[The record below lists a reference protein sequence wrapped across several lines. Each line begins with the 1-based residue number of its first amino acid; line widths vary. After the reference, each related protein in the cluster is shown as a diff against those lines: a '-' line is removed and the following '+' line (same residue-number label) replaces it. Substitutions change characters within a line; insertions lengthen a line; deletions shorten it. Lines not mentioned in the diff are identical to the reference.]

1 MKRYRHILLLF
12 IIFLIAYSFYQEYQK
27 IIPKAKEYG
36 KIEVEKFVNVVVNH
50 ASLSYHKDRDEMI
63 IVERDD
69 QGDIISVDFDL
80 LEINEMAN
88 ELVYEI
94 ETHLNYII
102 NGEYET
108 VEQDVYATMIEHVNK
123 NKGIVANL
131 PLSSLTNN
139 PILSYLGLKIPIKY
153 EMISNVKSDILTDI
167 QNYGINHVIV
177 RIEIKLIIQQNVVS
191 PLFSEPCIFE
201 YDYPLLVKLVN
212 GSVPDYYSVHQN

>member
-1 MKRYRHILLLF
+1 MKKFKQFIILSFLLF
-12 IIFLIAYSFYQEYQK
+12 IGYSFYQEYQR

-36 KIEVEKFVNVVVNH
+36 KIEVEKFVNIVVNH
-50 ASLSYHKDRDEMI
+50 ASLSYSKNKDEMI
-63 IVERDD
+63 LVERDE
-69 QGDIISVDFDL
+69 QGDIVSVDFNL
-80 LEINEMAN
+80 IEINEMAN

-139 PILSYLGLKIPIKY
+139 PLLSYLNLKIPIKY
-153 EMISNVKSDILTDI
+153 EMISNVKSDILTDV

-177 RIEIKLIIQQNVVS
+177 RIEIKLVIQQNVVS
-191 PLFSEPCIFE
+191 PLFSEPCVFE
-201 YDYPLLVKLVN
+201 YNYPLLVKLVN
-212 GSVPDYYSVHQN
+212 GSVPGYYSVHQN